1 MSDMAQAKKIVK
13 QRYRVVKRLLF
24 FELAFWAI
32 CVAAVAIASADD
44 IGWNLALFAF
54 AYLGALA
61 MPYVFILRDLK
72 TWHVARCDLK
82 NHRLMSKKTTLTV
95 ARYQLV
101 GYRGSFSAHL
111 VDRDCERYPLF
122 VPTSSQA
129 LFLSSWLKNVPAT
142 IDYLEGSHFAV
153 TVYLDVPATR
163 MIPEELTSL
172 FKENEGYTQFIKGKK
187 KERT

>member
-1 MSDMAQAKKIVK
+1 MPDMAQAKKVVK
-13 QRYRVVKRLLF
+13 RRYRVVKGLIA

-44 IGWNLALFAF
+44 IGWNLALFAL

-72 TWHVARCDLK
+72 TWRVARCDLK

-95 ARYQLV
+95 ARYQL

-163 MIPEELTSL
+163 MIPEELASL
-172 FKENEGYTQFIKGKK
+172 FEENEGYTQFIKGKK

>member
-1 MSDMAQAKKIVK
+1 MPDMTQAKKIVK
-13 QRYRVVKRLLF
+13 RRYRVVKRLIV

-32 CVAAVAIASADD
+32 CVAAIAIASADD
-44 IGWNLALFAF
+44 IGWDLGLFALI
-54 AYLGALA
+54 YLGALA

-72 TWHVARCDLK
+72 TWRVARCDLK

-95 ARYQLV
+95 AQYQL

-111 VDRDCERYPLF
+111 VDRDCEQYPLF
-122 VPTSSQA
+122 IPTSGQA
-129 LFLSSWLKNVPAT
+129 LFLSSWLKNAPTT

-163 MIPEELTSL
+163 MIPEELASL
-172 FKENEGYTQFIKGKK
+172 FEENEGYTRFVKGKK
-187 KERT
+187 KEHT